1 MAEKVFAVPT
11 QGPNGKSRVVPF
23 PGRTE
28 PLRAEGEAVDLTM
41 WWARR
46 RLHGEVDLR
55 PLPVDAAEV
64 PKPRKRIAP
73 PIDSPAPD
81 AAPAEETR

>member
-1 MAEKVFAVPT
+1 MTEKVFAVPT
-11 QGPNGKSRVVPF
+11 PGPNGKARVVPF

-28 PLRAEGEAVDLTM
+28 PLKADGEPVPLDTY
-41 WWARR
+41 WARR
-46 RLHGEVDLR
+46 RLHGEIETSAI
-55 PLPVDAAEV
+55 AAEA